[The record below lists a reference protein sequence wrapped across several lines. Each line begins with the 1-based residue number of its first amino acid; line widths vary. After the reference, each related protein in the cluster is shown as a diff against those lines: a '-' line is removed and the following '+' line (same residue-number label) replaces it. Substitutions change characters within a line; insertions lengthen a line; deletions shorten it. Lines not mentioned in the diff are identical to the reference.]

1 MTAASPAPTFR
12 ALSFDALLASLAED
26 TPVPGG
32 GSAAALAG
40 AMGAA
45 LVAMT
50 ARLTLGRPRYAP
62 VAEEMQEVQARALA
76 WREDLLKLAEDDAQA
91 YSAVAQARHMPKD
104 SDDEKEKRALAEQ
117 QALMQAAEVPLKVA
131 EACVEVLNLAVSAVS
146 RGNRNAASDAAV
158 GALLAHAGLRG
169 AALNVC
175 VNLQGLTSD
184 DFCECSCSRLGE
196 LLDSGEKA
204 LEQAVSGAG
213 E

>member
-1 MTAASPAPTFR
+1 MTAASPALTLR
-12 ALSFDALLASLAED
+12 ALSYDALLASLAED

-45 LVAMT
+45 LVVMT
-50 ARLTLGRPRYAP
+50 ARLTLGRPRYA
-62 VAEEMQEVQARALA
+62 AAAQEMREVVARALA
-76 WREDLLKLAEDDAQA
+76 CREGLLELAEDDAQA
-91 YSAVAQARHMPKD
+91 YRAVVQARRMPKD
-104 SDDEKEKRALAEQ
+104 SDREKEERARAEQ
-117 QALMQAAEVPLKVA
+117 QALMQAAKVPLKVA

-169 AALNVC
+169 AVVNVC
-175 VNLQGLTSD
+175 VNLRGLTSD
-184 DFCECSCSRLGE
+184 DFCEYSCTRLSE